1 MFSDKDIFL
10 WDHRY
15 WKEGKCREI
24 FIFQMDIRTKYGYTR
39 CFANCERV
47 RVWRRRWKSE
57 SSKRKMPGLP
67 AGLSGLF
74 HLCEGSCLCATS
86 PNGKTNRVLYCYG
99 EVLFNCLILLS
110 TISSAMERSCLIVSS
125 YYLLSLLL
133 LWRAVFHSFILSF
146 TIISIALEMSP
157 GIIFICPSIHY
168 YPYCYWDICSSSYLI
183 SSFNA

>member
-1 MFSDKDIFL
+1 MSVSLNQNWGI
-10 WDHRY
+10 
-15 WKEGKCREI
+15 KENGLIPWPEKEAKKV
-24 FIFQMDIRTKYGYTR
+24 M
-39 CFANCERV
+39 
-47 RVWRRRWKSE
+47 
-57 SSKRKMPGLP
+57 KMPGLN
-67 AGLSGLF
+67 GMSGLF

-86 PNGKTNRVLYCYG
+86 PTGNTNRVLYCYG
-99 EVLFNCLILLS
+99 EVLFNCLIFLS

-133 LWRAVFHSFILSF
+133 LWRAVFPSFILSF